1 MKNWLISY
9 MFTNYQSRTYW
20 FKNYLVVSWLDQSK
34 EYQELL
40 GNQLLI
46 VNCLLEKTVQEQLC
60 YVVTKSDIY
69 LQSTLCDSSFFL
81 K

>member
-9 MFTNYQSRTYW
+9 MFTNYQSRIYW

>member
-9 MFTNYQSRTYW
+9 MFTNYQSRIYW
-20 FKNYLVVSWLDQSK
+20 FKNYMVVSWLDQSK

-46 VNCLLEKTVQEQLC
+46 ANCLLEKTVQEQLC

-69 LQSTLCDSSFFL
+69 LQSTLCDFCFFL

>member
-9 MFTNYQSRTYW
+9 MFTNYQSRIYW
-20 FKNYLVVSWLDQSK
+20 FKNYMVVSWLDQSK

-69 LQSTLCDSSFFL
+69 LQSALCDSSFFL

>member
-9 MFTNYQSRTYW
+9 MFTNYQSRIYW
-20 FKNYLVVSWLDQSK
+20 FKNYMVVSWLDQSK